1 MGFCRESNMDEVMHA
16 VFSINPD
23 CAIGLD
29 GFLEDLT
36 NPCWILFA
44 VIYWML
50 LFSHAQEL

>member
-1 MGFCRESNMDEVMHA
+1 MGFCRESDMDEVRHV

-23 CAIGLD
+23 GAIGLD

-36 NPCWILFA
+36 NPGWILFA

-50 LFSHAQEL
+50 LFSHA